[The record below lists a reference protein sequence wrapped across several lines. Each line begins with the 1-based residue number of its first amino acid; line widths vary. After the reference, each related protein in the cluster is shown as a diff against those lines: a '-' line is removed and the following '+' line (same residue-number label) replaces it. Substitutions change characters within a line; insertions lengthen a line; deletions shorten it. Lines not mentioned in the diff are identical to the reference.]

1 MCIKLKMRMKYILI
15 TIIAVLSFSACQTS
29 RQVGAGIYGWHNV
42 AVTED
47 MKIYTDTLN
56 LKQDGAVSYAYEKRI
71 YTSAEARK
79 AYVDKIRDRYVAMKK
94 PEKAEKWND
103 FSYCIYYSMYD
114 CSNRRFRVLSVEDYD
129 SSGKLIQ
136 KTVTSKDKLRWLE
149 VNAKTVGDYTFFF
162 VCDYGK

>member
-1 MCIKLKMRMKYILI
+1 MKQILI

-29 RQVGAGIYGWHNV
+29 RQVGADIYGWHNV

-47 MKIYTDTLN
+47 MEIYTDTLN

-79 AYVDKIRDRYVAMKK
+79 AYVDKIRDRYVGMKK

-103 FSYCIYYSMYD
+103 FSYSIYYSMYD

-136 KTVTSKDKLRWLE
+136 KTVTSKNKLRWLE

>member
-1 MCIKLKMRMKYILI
+1 MRMKYILI
-15 TIIAVLSFSACQTS
+15 AIIAVLSFSACQTS

-47 MKIYTDTLN
+47 MEIYTDTLN

-103 FSYCIYYSMYD
+103 FSYCIYY
-114 CSNRRFRVLSVEDYD
+114 RIGFALLLSYWKIKRM
-129 SSGKLIQ
+129 SQ
-136 KTVTSKDKLRWLE
+136 P
-149 VNAKTVGDYTFFF
+149 
-162 VCDYGK
+162 